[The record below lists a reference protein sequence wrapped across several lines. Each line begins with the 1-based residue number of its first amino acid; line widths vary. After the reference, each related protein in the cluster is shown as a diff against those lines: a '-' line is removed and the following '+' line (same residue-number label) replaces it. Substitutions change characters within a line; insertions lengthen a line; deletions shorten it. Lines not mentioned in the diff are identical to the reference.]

1 MDYSSVDSTIR
12 LLELVPPP
20 YRFGGVLV
28 CSLRECSR
36 PQAAGTPNVPVL
48 GHTGHFTGSRA
59 VLIVVN
65 LDDTYPPPP
74 PLGLP
79 LVQRGVRHNLQYLAQ
94 YSQYPT
100 Q

>member
-36 PQAAGTPNVPVL
+36 LRLRGHQTYPFLGTR
-48 GHTGHFTGSRA
+48 HFTGSRA
-59 VLIVVN
+59 VVIVVN